1 MLTKENLKSNRQ
13 KFYRYLYKN
22 MSCCYLS
29 LLNIMV
35 IWFAYLII
43 DLVLESLQI
52 VKNGK
57 FFLKKKL
64 KFTYFKTSKSRL
76 WSWKYQNLS
85 LAAYSLVLI
94 LLFSKKQTPASTHF
108 PNFKAFLICIALKWN
123 FITLPRTFSNGK
135 NYNVKQLKI
144 LQWLLQT
151 NGGVCLI
158 LLQITPV
165 DSIFAH
171 RLYILYFCCFYNS

>member
-22 MSCCYLS
+22 MSCCYLL

-43 DLVLESLQI
+43 DLVLQSLQI

-108 PNFKAFLICIALKWN
+108 PNFKAFLICIAFEVEFYHFATN
-123 FITLPRTFSNGK
+123 FFEWK
-135 NYNVKQLKI
+135 K
-144 LQWLLQT
+144 LQREAIKDIAVVVANKRRSLRNIIANNTGRQ
-151 NGGVCLI
+151 
-158 LLQITPV
+158 
-165 DSIFAH
+165 
-171 RLYILYFCCFYNS
+171 YFCAQAIHTLFLLLL